1 MLPKRLLISCAL
13 FLLVSPQPAAYA
25 AYAGPSFRD
34 LKDAS
39 TIAIDWSDADTQAVT
54 LGGNRTLT
62 FSNGQKG
69 GKYTLILR
77 QDATGSRTVTWPS
90 SVHWAGASGPTLTTT
105 AGKAD
110 YIGFIFNGTSYDMV
124 WMSQGL

>member
-1 MLPKRLLISCAL
+1 MHPKRLLTPCAL
-13 FLLVSPQPAAYA
+13 FFLVSLQPAAYA
-25 AYAGPSFRD
+25 ADAGPSYRD

-39 TIAIDWSDADTQAVT
+39 TISVDWSAADTQAVT

-69 GKYTLILR
+69 GKYILVLR
-77 QDATGSRTVTWPS
+77 QDVTGSRTVAWPS
-90 SVHWAGASGPTLTTT
+90 SVHWAGVSGPTLTTI